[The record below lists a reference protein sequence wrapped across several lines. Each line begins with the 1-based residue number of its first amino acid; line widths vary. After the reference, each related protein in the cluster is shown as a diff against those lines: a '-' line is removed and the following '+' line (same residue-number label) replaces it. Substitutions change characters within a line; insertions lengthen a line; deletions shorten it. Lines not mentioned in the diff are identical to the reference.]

1 MLSTGEIHF
10 PGRGRGGQRPMS
22 DLNAIGGHPLPKI
35 EVVNIKPIEERR
47 RECEAVDRNNG
58 EVEVKSRGQARIEDT
73 IDLDSELFRGSSIT
87 KADLLKVLQA
97 IQAKHKSTRA
107 STDDLLNLV
116 SAIFPDFEGASA
128 KQLRGYLRRVTRL
141 LDHVKVYHLCKC
153 QEYIYRDENDPKSC
167 PKCGERRFQDNHR
180 LPRKQQVIPTCKNG
194 CSIFADHH
202 FVPQTSQYL
211 YKHANNS
218 RCDECEMDRHDVVN
232 VDTAVMIE
240 YDRCVNDCT
249 VYFNHGQLSGSQ
261 LGRQRRNVDP
271 NEHFQNRS
279 RLFMYANDRK
289 CSICGAYRYKMGTEP
304 WNVYRHISLVGQ
316 LQDILLHETM
326 AKALLLPVDRHG
338 GDDVQNIYQSR
349 MWQKSIVEDTE
360 FSKERR
366 NMALVLCSDGAN
378 PFKTA
383 ASYTPIMIEILNA
396 PEHVRKKKDSII
408 LVGLCGPS
416 TNMIVVLDIVVDEL
430 HLLYYQGCVMEYH
443 DGAKFVFRTKLVFTV
458 GDYPGQCKMGGFSG
472 HTHGSGCNKC
482 LARGVTIGRTK
493 LVVRTAKRF
502 LPHDHPKRLADPSI
516 GFPPRRRSSSVVAF
530 EGKLVRKKQP
540 TPSGVVAFSP
550 LARLGYFDLVRD
562 MPIDI
567 MHLVQG
573 VFKNH
578 LIPVFKGDKDCGEL
592 LRSSL
597 PLQQSAQNVID
608 ARFSELK
615 LPSNV
620 CRLSNKPFLHTGQMT
635 AYDFQVV
642 FTMLGKT
649 LFHDIFTDKR
659 IYDLLCRLQEVFRC
673 ILNHTVTLSLL
684 PALRQRIVEALVLWE
699 DILPD
704 SQQNTVPHILLHV
717 CDDMQ
722 YFGPVRNYWMYCFE
736 RYISLLSRW
745 AKSKRFVGASI
756 LQMYCCSRT
765 FIRAKPEFRGRLK
778 EVLSKDDPFGIGLA
792 STQSDHGDDNHELK
806 EGSQVVCSRRLCI
819 SRMSPQVRALS
830 LPSSVQ
836 LYITHMLRQKCTPF
850 DRLYVEFLT
859 SKSRRITPDI
869 SGFDQW
875 QKLRDGRQALQ
886 SFGFA
891 GATLTIKVEDF
902 ACAKVNL
909 GNARARGV
917 LFRTSVYERHLDR
930 KGSKRSYTDSYCWFF
945 HKTLGEKWYG
955 EIKYLLRVT
964 MREFE
969 LKIAVLERLQ
979 LFESEVNQWQV
990 FQGEYVGHRVLHLP
1004 PDVARPVV
1012 CCPIKDLKR
1021 LVVADIPTDDLYWV
1035 NYKIAIE
1042 VDTSSVATSD
1052 SM

>member
-1 MLSTGEIHF
+1 M
-10 PGRGRGGQRPMS
+10 
-22 DLNAIGGHPLPKI
+22 
-35 EVVNIKPIEERR
+35 
-47 RECEAVDRNNG
+47 RECESLDRNNS
-58 EVEVKSRGQARIEDT
+58 VEVKSRGQTRIEDM
-73 IDLDSELFRGSSIT
+73 IDVDSELFRGSSIT

-97 IQAKHKSTRA
+97 VQSKHKSTRA
-107 STDDLLNLV
+107 SMDDLLNLV
-116 SAIFPDFEGASA
+116 SAIFPDFKNASA

-141 LDHVKVYHLCKC
+141 LDHVKVYDLCVC
-153 QEYIYRDENDPKSC
+153 QEYLYRDEHEPKSC

-180 LPRKQQVIPTCKNG
+180 LPMKQEVIPTCKNG
-194 CSIFADHH
+194 CSVYHNHH
-202 FVPQTSQYL
+202 IVSQSIASQYL
-211 YKHANNS
+211 YSHASKS
-218 RCDECEMDRHDVVN
+218 RCDECDTDRYNGTEDS
-232 VDTAVMIE
+232 AVMIM
-240 YDRCVNDCT
+240 YDKCVNGCI
-249 VYFNHGQLSGSQ
+249 VYFNHGQLSSIQ
-261 LGRQRRNVDP
+261 LLRQRRNVDP

-279 RLFMYANDRK
+279 RLFMYAKDRK

-326 AKALLLPVDRHG
+326 AKALLLPVDRHDE
-338 GDDVQNIYQSR
+338 DDVRNIYQSR

-408 LVGLCGPS
+408 LAGLCGPS
-416 TNMIVVLDIVVDEL
+416 TNITLVLDILVDEL
-430 HLLYYQGCVMEYH
+430 HLLYYKGCVMEYW
-443 DGAKFVFRTKLVFTV
+443 DGAKFVFRAKLAFTV

-472 HTHGSGCNKC
+472 HMHGSGCNKC
-482 LARGVTIGRTK
+482 LVRGVTIGDTK
-493 LVVRTAKRF
+493 LVVRAAKRC

-516 GFPPRRRSSSVVAF
+516 GFPPRRRSSSVVAL
-530 EGKLVRKKQP
+530 EGKLVRNKQA

-578 LIPVFKGDKDCGEL
+578 LIPVFKGKRDCGEL

-597 PLQQSAQNVID
+597 PLQQSAQDVID
-608 ARFSELK
+608 ARFGELK

-620 CRLSNKPFLHTGQMT
+620 CRLSNKPFLHTGKMT
-635 AYDFQVV
+635 AYDLQVV

-649 LFHDIFTDKR
+649 LFHDIFRDKR

-699 DILPD
+699 TILPD
-704 SQQNTVPHILLHV
+704 SEQNTVPHILLHV

-722 YFGPVRNYWMYCFE
+722 YFGPVRNCWMYCFE

-745 AKSKRFVGASI
+745 AKSKRFIGASI
-756 LQMYCCSRT
+756 VQMYCCSRT
-765 FIRAKPEFRGRLK
+765 FIRAKPEFRNRLK
-778 EVLSKDDPFGIGLA
+778 EVLRKDDPFGIGLA
-792 STQSDHGDDNHELK
+792 SPQDHIVDQDHDLK
-806 EGSQVVCSRRLCI
+806 EGSQVVCSTRI
-819 SRMSPQVRALS
+819 SVNGMEPQVRALS
-830 LPSSVQ
+830 LPSSAQ
-836 LYITHMLRQKCTPF
+836 LQIVYMLRQKCTPF
-850 DRLYVEFLT
+850 DRLYVKFLT
-859 SKSRRITPDI
+859 YVSSYRSRRMKADI
-869 SGFDQW
+869 SGFYKW
-875 QKLRDGRQALQ
+875 QELREGREALR

-891 GATLTIKVEDF
+891 GSEDNFDVGAHVKPVVAIKIEDF
-902 ACAKVNL
+902 ARAKVNH
-909 GNARARGV
+909 GNVRARGI
-917 LFRTSVYERHLDR
+917 LFRTSVYERLLDR
-930 KGSKRSYTDSYCWFF
+930 KGSQRSHTDSYCWFLN
-945 HKTLGEKWYG
+945 KGLGEKWYG

-964 MREFE
+964 MKDCE
-969 LKIAVLERLQ
+969 LKIAVLERLK

-1004 PDVARPVV
+1004 PGVDRPFV

-1021 LVVADIPTDDLYWV
+1021 LVVADIPTDDLYWS

>member
-1 MLSTGEIHF
+1 
-10 PGRGRGGQRPMS
+10 MS

-472 HTHGSGCNKC
+472 HMHGSGCNKC

-736 RYISLLSRW
+736 RYISMLSRW

>member
-886 SFGFA
+886 RFGFA

>member
-472 HTHGSGCNKC
+472 HMHGSGCNKC